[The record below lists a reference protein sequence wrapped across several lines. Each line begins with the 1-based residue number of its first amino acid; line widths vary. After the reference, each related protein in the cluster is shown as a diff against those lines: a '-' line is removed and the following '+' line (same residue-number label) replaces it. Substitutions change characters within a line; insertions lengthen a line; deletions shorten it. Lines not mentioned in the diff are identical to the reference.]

1 MVCKQFLQAFH
12 LITKLVSSLSCS
24 DLLEPWR
31 FWVKAEHQSPP
42 KLPKTGVLVS
52 HRPTCELCLTYI
64 IVDLVA
70 QPGCWHTV
78 PCYVCW
84 VLYKVVAPL
93 QLPEGSWVTRTVRKA
108 VQASITLIERET
120 GKPNTLNTASR
131 KKVLMEINWCWWI
144 FVGPKAVQLP
154 ASLAAALG
162 LGAWYIS
169 LPCSLFR
176 SLANFK
182 ASFVFFCRLVHL
194 CMDRWRLR
202 LSNPG
207 SIWWPAGDLV
217 NESGCGQPNSSS
229 QELQF
234 MAWKVALWYDGLE
247 RLFSFLITLVNT
259 LRNNA

>member
-1 MVCKQFLQAFH
+1 MCAVCVHRHMQASWEHSDWARQQRIMVCKQFLQAFH
-12 LITKLVSSLSCS
+12 LITKLVSSLRCS

-84 VLYKVVAPL
+84 VLYKGVAPL

-120 GKPNTLNTASR
+120 GKPHTLNTASR
-131 KKVLMEINWCWWI
+131 KKSVNGNSLVLVDLRWPQGSSVAC
-144 FVGPKAVQLP
+144 QLSCCTGFG
-154 ASLAAALG
+154 SLIHFLCHVLSSG
-162 LGAWYIS
+162 L
-169 LPCSLFR
+169 
-176 SLANFK
+176 
-182 ASFVFFCRLVHL
+182 
-194 CMDRWRLR
+194 
-202 LSNPG
+202 
-207 SIWWPAGDLV
+207 
-217 NESGCGQPNSSS
+217 
-229 QELQF
+229 
-234 MAWKVALWYDGLE
+234 
-247 RLFSFLITLVNT
+247 
-259 LRNNA
+259 